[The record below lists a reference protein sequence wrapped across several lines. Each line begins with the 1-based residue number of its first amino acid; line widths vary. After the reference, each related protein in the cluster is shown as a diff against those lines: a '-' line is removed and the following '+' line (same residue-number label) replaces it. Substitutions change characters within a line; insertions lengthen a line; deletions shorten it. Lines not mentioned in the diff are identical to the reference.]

1 MKVSIVTI
9 VYNNCACIADC
20 IRSVQSQTYYD
31 IEHIVI
37 DGDSTDGTQEQIA
50 PFRDRLAY
58 YVSEK
63 DNGLYDALNKG
74 IRQATGDIIG
84 ILHSDDLYYETDTIQ
99 KIVDTFMNS
108 DADIVYAHGLYVEQK
123 NIVKVKRVFPSKPF
137 RERYLPLGWVPL
149 HTTMYVRREVY
160 DNYGLYDTQYDIAS
174 DYEIT
179 LRWLTNRKIKT
190 RFLNYC
196 VVKMRF
202 GGKSTSVNLQ
212 KKKSL
217 EDLRIIKMYK
227 LHGAYTLFL
236 KIARKIPQYIIPFI
250 LNRSAATINNLMLVP
265 RGKLLEFR
273 EKLHEVKMR
282 IINPRH
288 QIH

>member
-160 DNYGLYDTQYDIAS
+160 ENYGLYDTQYDIAS

>member
-20 IRSVQSQTYYD
+20 LRSVQSQTYYN

-63 DNGLYDALNKG
+63 DTGLYDALNKG

>member
-20 IRSVQSQTYYD
+20 IRSVQSQTYYN

-74 IRQATGDIIG
+74 IRKATGDIIG

-99 KIVDTFMNS
+99 KIVETFINS

-123 NIVKVKRVFPSKPF
+123 NIEKV
-137 RERYLPLGWVPL
+137 
-149 HTTMYVRREVY
+149 
-160 DNYGLYDTQYDIAS
+160 D
-174 DYEIT
+174 
-179 LRWLTNRKIKT
+179 
-190 RFLNYC
+190 
-196 VVKMRF
+196 
-202 GGKSTSVNLQ
+202 
-212 KKKSL
+212 
-217 EDLRIIKMYK
+217 
-227 LHGAYTLFL
+227 
-236 KIARKIPQYIIPFI
+236 
-250 LNRSAATINNLMLVP
+250 
-265 RGKLLEFR
+265 
-273 EKLHEVKMR
+273 
-282 IINPRH
+282 
-288 QIH
+288 

>member
-20 IRSVQSQTYYD
+20 IRSVQSQTYYN

-74 IRQATGDIIG
+74 IRKATGDIIG

-99 KIVDTFMNS
+99 KIVETFINS

-123 NIVKVKRVFPSKPF
+123 NIEKVKRVFPSKPF

-160 DNYGLYDTQYDIAS
+160 ENYGLYDTQYDIAS

-179 LRWLTNRKIKT
+179 LRWLTNKKIKT
-190 RFLNYC
+190 FFLNNC

-202 GGKSTSVNLQ
+202 GGISTSVNKQ

-217 EDLRIIKMYK
+217 EDLKIIKKYK

-236 KIARKIPQYIIPFI
+236 KITRKIPQYIIPLI
-250 LNRSAATINNLMLVP
+250 LNRSAATINILMLIP

-273 EKLHEVKMR
+273 EKMHKVRMR
-282 IINPRH
+282 IIGK
-288 QIH
+288 Q